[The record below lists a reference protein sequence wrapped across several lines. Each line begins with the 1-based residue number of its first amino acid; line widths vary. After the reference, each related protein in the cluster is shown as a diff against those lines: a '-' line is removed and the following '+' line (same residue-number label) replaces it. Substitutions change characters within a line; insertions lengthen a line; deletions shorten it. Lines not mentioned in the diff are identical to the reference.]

1 MALRP
6 FVPALILCLA
16 LFALQAPARAGEVG
30 YPTLIAGQL
39 ASAMDLSREEGK
51 ALEGVSVTVDLEL
64 DSAGRVAA
72 ADIVAVED
80 APDPQMEAAATEALA
95 EALDHFRKTAFQDL
109 DPDDYPTWG
118 HMLLTFQL
126 GLHVGG
132 YQP

>member
-1 MALRP
+1 MRLHP
-6 FVPALILCLA
+6 LVPALILCMA
-16 LFALQAPARAGEVG
+16 LCALQAPARAGEVD

-80 APDPQMEAAATEALA
+80 APDPQMEQSASEALA
-95 EALDHFRKTAFQDL
+95 EALDRFRMTPFQDL
-109 DPDDYPTWG
+109 DPDDHPTWG